1 MPPVSGWRRWRTRT
15 MDSSSRSGIWSCGGR
30 GRSWARASTG
40 CRICASPTRWPTWRS
55 WSWLATKRAGCWLTI
70 QACPAARMRRSSGKC
85 AAGSSSGPRWPSA
98 RPAMDAKGKAVRGR
112 RREEFRPTLA
122 RVRDAVLNSL
132 RGRVGGAGVLDLYAG
147 SGAFGIEAL
156 RQGAERAVFV
166 EHNAKLVTEIRRR
179 LIGEELAGRAEVWR
193 RDALAA
199 VRGLGMAGRR
209 VETIFPD
216 PPPPGRLISARL
228 RRIGTAGILAPG
240 GVVAAEGHWRDR
252 PSDTGGFVC
261 RREARYG
268 ETMVWYF
275 ERAGGDTS

>member
-40 CRICASPTRWPTWRS
+40 CRICASPTRWPTSQS
-55 WSWLATKRAGCWLTI
+55 WSWLATKRAGCWPMI

-85 AAGSSSGPRWPSA
+85 AADTSSGQRWPSV

-122 RVRDAVLNSL
+122 RVRGAVLNSL

-147 SGAFGIEAL
+147 SGALGIEAL
-156 RQGAERAVFV
+156 RQGAERAVLV

-193 RDALAA
+193 RGALAA
-199 VRGLGMAGRR
+199 GRGPGVAGRALGNILL
-209 VETIFPD
+209 E
-216 PPPPGRLISARL
+216 PPGRPPVIA
-228 RRIGTAGILAPG
+228 TTP
-240 GVVAAEGHWRDR
+240 
-252 PSDTGGFVC
+252 P
-261 RREARYG
+261 
-268 ETMVWYF
+268 
-275 ERAGGDTS
+275 